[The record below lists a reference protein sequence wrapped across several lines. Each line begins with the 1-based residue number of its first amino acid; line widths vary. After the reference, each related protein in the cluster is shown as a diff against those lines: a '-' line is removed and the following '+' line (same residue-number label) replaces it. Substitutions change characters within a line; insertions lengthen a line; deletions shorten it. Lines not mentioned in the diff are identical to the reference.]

1 LLYQNLRF
9 YALYRVGEDGEW
21 DVNNGISTSSNETS
35 YQVTGLYPF
44 TVYSFRVLAVNAM
57 GRSRVSKESY
67 YMVTLR
73 EGECGRSYVRPFL
86 ECEYKYGAVSF
97 TAENRDFV

>member
-1 LLYQNLRF
+1 M
-9 YALYRVGEDGEW
+9 
-21 DVNNGISTSSNETS
+21 NNGISTSSNETS

-57 GRSRVSKESY
+57 GRSRASKESY

-73 EGECGRSYVRPFL
+73 EGECDRSYLRSFK
-86 ECEYKYGAVSF
+86 CGAVGGGM
-97 TAENRDFV
+97 DFLLLQRTEASSSLSSQRVYSCVISGFRL

>member
-1 LLYQNLRF
+1 
-9 YALYRVGEDGEW
+9 
-21 DVNNGISTSSNETS
+21 VNNGISTSSNETS

-57 GRSRVSKESY
+57 GRSKASKESY

-73 EGECGRSYVRPFL
+73 EGECNRSYVRPFL
-86 ECEYKYGAVSF
+86 EYEFKYCAVGG
-97 TAENRDFV
+97 RMDFFYCREEKLRVAFHPNECTLA